1 MVKETGGVVEKGVV
15 KEVRGV
21 AEKESRFRGRWFL
34 ENVGPG
40 EGGKFQARE
49 CKVNMVGS
57 LPP

>member
-1 MVKETGGVVEKGVV
+1 MWLRRDKV